1 MSNLDNFLKL
11 VSKDP
16 DSLRQ
21 QVAFKRMLEFIIDN
35 RKHFKVSQDIA
46 LKILI
51 RLDELNITK
60 QELALYCNVSID
72 EIMEIVKGQS
82 IDLDKNLLE
91 KICLM
96 LNLDINY
103 GPTTN

>member
-11 VSKDP
+11 VSKNP
-16 DSLRQ
+16 ESLKQ
-21 QVAFKRMLEFIIDN
+21 QEGFKKLLEFQIEN
-35 RKHFKVSQDIA
+35 RKQLKVSQDIA

-60 QELALYCNVSID
+60 QELALYCNVSVD
-72 EIMEIVKGQS
+72 KIMKIVKGQS

-91 KICLM
+91 KICLI
-96 LNLDINY
+96 LNLVINY
-103 GPTTN
+103 EPTTN

>member
-11 VSKDP
+11 VSNDP
-16 DSLRQ
+16 ESLKQ
-21 QVAFKRMLEFIIDN
+21 QEAFKKLLEFQIEN
-35 RKHFKVSQDIA
+35 RKQLKVSQDIA

-60 QELALYCNVSID
+60 QELALYCNVPVD

-96 LNLDINY
+96 LNLTINY